1 MDPANTTARLLPKSQ
16 VIIRRPAQQR
26 GHPRAHVSDE
36 IVGGSESL
44 RASSPASIPDAFPNT
59 EQVETGSPEEA
70 DEISHLR
77 KLLRPPPIAG
87 FADWGISPASLSP
100 YDPAIQTKLAQFH
113 ALKQDSEDPK
123 HFNDSLMSNRSFR
136 NPHLYAKLVEFVDVD
151 ERTTNFPKDM
161 WDPDDMRPEWFADSI
176 VVHALA
182 FGTSSHL
189 AICSTN
195 CPMVIFFLVVH
206 GDVYGC
212 LYLCPKAA
220 LQKARSEQTASS
232 QSKRTQINFTTS
244 AKAPP
249 HHPTYDKLAPRHSS
263 RFHPYS
269 RLR

>member
-1 MDPANTTARLLPKSQ
+1 MNGLHTYGDDSQSDSEEKVASSSKNSVGICLNNDKALKGVSNSLSDANLARLLPKSQ

-36 IVGGSESL
+36 IVGGSGSL
-44 RASSPASIPDAFPNT
+44 RAFSPASIPDAFPNT
-59 EQVETGSPEEA
+59 EHVETGSVEEA

-77 KLLRPPPIAG
+77 QLLRPPPIPG
-87 FADWGISPASLSP
+87 FTDWGIPPASLSP
-100 YDPAIQTKLAQFH
+100 YDPTIQTKLAQFH
-113 ALKQDSEDPK
+113 ALKQDSEHPK

-176 VVHALA
+176 
-182 FGTSSHL
+182 
-189 AICSTN
+189 
-195 CPMVIFFLVVH
+195 
-206 GDVYGC
+206 
-212 LYLCPKAA
+212 AA
-220 LQKARSEQTASS
+220 LQKSRSEQTASS

-244 AKAPP
+244 AKVPP
-249 HHPTYDKLAPRHSS
+249 HHPTNDKLAPRHSS

>member
-1 MDPANTTARLLPKSQ
+1 MNGLHAYGDDSQSDSEEKVASSSKTSVGIYLNNDKALKSVSNSSSDANPARLLPKSQ
-16 VIIRRPAQQR
+16 VIIRRPAPQR

-36 IVGGSESL
+36 VVGSSESL
-44 RASSPASIPDAFPNT
+44 RTFSPASMSDAFRNT

-77 KLLRPPPIAG
+77 QLLRPPPIPG
-87 FADWGISPASLSP
+87 VVDWGISPAPLSP

-113 ALKQDSEDPK
+113 ALKQDSEHPK

-151 ERTTNFPKDM
+151 ERTTNFPKDK

-176 VVHALA
+176 
-182 FGTSSHL
+182 
-189 AICSTN
+189 
-195 CPMVIFFLVVH
+195 
-206 GDVYGC
+206 
-212 LYLCPKAA
+212 AA

-244 AKAPP
+244 AKAPL
-249 HHPTYDKLAPRHSS
+249 HHPTHDKLASRNSS

>member
-1 MDPANTTARLLPKSQ
+1 M
-16 VIIRRPAQQR
+16 
-26 GHPRAHVSDE
+26 
-36 IVGGSESL
+36 
-44 RASSPASIPDAFPNT
+44 PDVFPNT
-59 EQVETGSPEEA
+59 EQVETGSSEEA

-77 KLLRPPPIAG
+77 QLLRPPPIPD

-100 YDPAIQTKLAQFH
+100 YDPAIQSKLAQFH
-113 ALKQDSEDPK
+113 ALKQDSEHPK

-176 VVHALA
+176 
-182 FGTSSHL
+182 
-189 AICSTN
+189 
-195 CPMVIFFLVVH
+195 
-206 GDVYGC
+206 
-212 LYLCPKAA
+212 AA
-220 LQKARSEQTASS
+220 LQKAHSEQTASS

-244 AKAPP
+244 VKVPP
-249 HHPTYDKLAPRHSS
+249 HHSTHDKLAPRHSS

>member
-1 MDPANTTARLLPKSQ
+1 M
-16 VIIRRPAQQR
+16 
-26 GHPRAHVSDE
+26 
-36 IVGGSESL
+36 
-44 RASSPASIPDAFPNT
+44 
-59 EQVETGSPEEA
+59 
-70 DEISHLR
+70 
-77 KLLRPPPIAG
+77 RPPPVPG
-87 FADWGISPASLSP
+87 LTDWGISPASLSP
-100 YDPAIQTKLAQFH
+100 HDPAIQTKLAQFH

-176 VVHALA
+176 A
-182 FGTSSHL
+182 T
-189 AICSTN
+189 
-195 CPMVIFFLVVH
+195 
-206 GDVYGC
+206 
-212 LYLCPKAA
+212 

-244 AKAPP
+244 AKAPS